1 MHSACPIS
9 HLRFAIALQIAIC
22 LALLLHSGQYFFNL
36 MLRYGAWFGTK
47 FDSDPKRHR
56 FTAVMALQ
64 ASMLLEIITPMVP

>member
-1 MHSACPIS
+1 
-9 HLRFAIALQIAIC
+9 
-22 LALLLHSGQYFFNL
+22 